1 MIMTLMANPL
11 RNLNAKTRNQE
22 QCLSASPICTVIP
35 GHAWG
40 CAGLC
45 CMYLTHLNLQAHPHR
60 IHTPTHIYAYT
71 NAHSHTNTHTHSHIS
86 HMCIYIYVCVYRY
99 ICIYIY
105 VYVRACTCTCTGT
118 CYMHTHT
125 YRYTVFCIPMY
136 LHSPSASLESLP
148 VVLRS
153 TALVPVGRARLLL
166 RLFLLLSF
174 CGFRAGIGV

>member
-86 HMCIYIYVCVYRY
+86 HMCIYICVY
-99 ICIYIY
+99 IDIY
-105 VYVRACTCTCTGT
+105 VYTYMYMCVR
-118 CYMHTHT
+118 
-125 YRYTVFCIPMY
+125 
-136 LHSPSASLESLP
+136 
-148 VVLRS
+148 
-153 TALVPVGRARLLL
+153 VPVHVLVHVICIHIRIDIQFFAYLCICTAPLLLL
-166 RLFLLLSF
+166 RVFQLFFGVLHLSLSVGQGCSSASSCSF
-174 CGFRAGIGV
+174 LFAALGLV